1 MSSLKD
7 KVESAVQNSDIKE
20 LVSKTDIVNLVD
32 NSKLTLLEKMG
43 KH

>member
-1 MSSLKD
+1 MKD